1 MDLMGMVNGL
11 NRMDD
16 TKPFSPT
23 AFLLAVKVID
33 LFNRLRWADEVAVD
47 LNRMMLMAKCSSK
60 ATVMRA
66 RDELIERGVL
76 EVSRKGKKGSP
87 SHYRL
92 LDISA
97 FGSIFV
103 PNPVP
108 NPVPINIKDNKRL
121 SSSPLPPS
129 QGDDDNDDELLLIA
143 RRNDQVFEAAR
154 HAGFD
159 LTGAVMDKLTDL
171 ISVHGADAVER
182 ALDSCVKYGVKNLA
196 YLCKVLEGGPK
207 PSSRLSTEEL
217 NGGYKPLWG
226 G

>member
-129 QGDDDNDDELLLIA
+129 QGDDDDEALLLIA
-143 RRNDQVFEAAR
+143 RRNNAVYDAAER
-154 HAGFD
+154 AGFHRD
-159 LTGAVMDKLTDL
+159 GATLDKLTEL
-171 ISVHGADAVER
+171 ISLYGPDAVER
-182 ALDSCVKYGVKNLA
+182 GLDSCVEYGAKSIA
-196 YLCKVLEGGPK
+196 YLRKVLEGAPK
-207 PSSRLSTEEL
+207 PGVTTEEL
-217 NGGYKPLWG
+217 NGGYQPLWG
-226 G
+226 